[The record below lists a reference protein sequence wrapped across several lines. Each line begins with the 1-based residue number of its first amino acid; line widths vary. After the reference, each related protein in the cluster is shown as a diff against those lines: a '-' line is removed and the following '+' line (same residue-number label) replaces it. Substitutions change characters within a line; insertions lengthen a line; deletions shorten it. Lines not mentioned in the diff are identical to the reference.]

1 MLCPKKFVSD
11 TLKIALSSGQRR
23 KPRSCGGAFRGSE
36 RAAATPQRASQMVL
50 VVKNPPANA
59 GDIRDRARRRALS
72 EGREAP
78 QAAFPSPVESS
89 VSPARWGPG
98 SGEQQHRGSQGLGSC
113 PHPWAENVKQNI
125 KSLSTDLYLKCFHC
139 AKHFTQLFCYWP
151 GSTQL
156 RARWTW
162 SC

>member
-59 GDIRDRARRRALS
+59 GDIRDVGS
-72 EGREAP
+72 IPGFGR
-78 QAAFPSPVESS
+78 SP
-89 VSPARWGPG
+89 
-98 SGEQQHRGSQGLGSC
+98 GEEHGNPLQY
-113 PHPWAENVKQNI
+113 P
-125 KSLSTDLYLKCFHC
+125 
-139 AKHFTQLFCYWP
+139 
-151 GSTQL
+151 
-156 RARWTW
+156 
-162 SC
+162 